1 MELRNIHIQKLS
13 HVGNV
18 MTYASNNE
26 IGLVIAVY
34 KFHELTSL
42 INFSN
47 VYIQEAVKETRINRK
62 FNLLRHSILDYNTCY
77 DYILQIIYFG
87 FDFFDIKIDSVDA
100 YKRLLK
106 EKCKLQELKDIDGQ
120 RISVNSEFAN
130 DIEKLKS
137 TNQEAKHFFNKYYQF
152 ANFAADEKYGI
163 RQWANNIKHQ
173 GGFTAK
179 EVLFKDGFKHIINY
193 NEDNNITFTT
203 EYLFP
208 FIPTFDEILLRLEAQ
223 NHRIVQYSLELFDYM
238 FGDTKHIN
246 LGKTEK
252 KFSANKLQ
260 MDNNTKVTILSEVK
274 DI

>member
-1 MELRNIHIQKLS
+1 MELQNIPIQRLS
-13 HVGNV
+13 HTGNV

-26 IGLVIAVY
+26 IGLIIAVY
-34 KFHELTSL
+34 KFHELTGL

-62 FNLLRHSILDYNTCY
+62 FNLLRHSILDYNACY

-87 FDFFDIKIDSVDA
+87 FDFFNIKIDSVDT

-106 EKCKLQELKDIDGQ
+106 EKCKLQELKDIDGH
-120 RISVNSEFAN
+120 RVSINSEFAN

-137 TNQEAKHFFNKYYQF
+137 TNPEAKRFFDAYNQF
-152 ANFAADEKYGI
+152 VSFAADEKYGI

-179 EVLFKDGFKHIINY
+179 EVLFKNDFHHIINFD
-193 NEDNNITFTT
+193 EDNNITFTT

-223 NHRIVQYSLELFDYM
+223 NHRIVQFSLELFDYM
-238 FGDTKHIN
+238 FGDTKHVN
-246 LGKTEK
+246 LNKTK
-252 KFSANKLQ
+252 KRFSANKLQ
-260 MDNNTKVTILSEVK
+260 VEDKTKVTVLSKVK